1 MQDAFLTAL
10 ERWPSHGLPDNPA
23 AWIVT
28 AARNRALDRIR
39 TERRWAGRRV
49 ALEAELRALGGGDED
64 EETELVSP
72 IPDDRLRLIFTTCHP
87 ALAPEARVALTL
99 RALGGLTTGE
109 VARAFLVAEPA
120 MAQRIVRA
128 KQKIASTG
136 IRYEIPR
143 DADLPAR
150 LRSVLTTV
158 YLIFNAG
165 YGPPVRAGLCA
176 EAIRL
181 GRVLV
186 ALMPDEGEA
195 IGLLALMLLQDSRR
209 DARVDAEGHLV
220 LLPDQD
226 RSRWDCVAIAEGER
240 LVARAWRLGRLGVY
254 LVQASIAVQHSRGSD
269 WARIVWLYD
278 QLYAVSPTEIVA
290 LNRAVAVAER
300 DGPEAGLALMDG
312 PGPRRLPPL
321 PRRPRRP
328 PAPAGAAARGGRR
341 LSLGARAD
349 RQRGRARV
357 PRGPDRYV
365 HCMIPITRSKRC
377 ACRSALGST

>member
-1 MQDAFLTAL
+1 M
-10 ERWPSHGLPDNPA
+10 
-23 AWIVT
+23 
-28 AARNRALDRIR
+28 
-39 TERRWAGRRV
+39 
-49 ALEAELRALGGGDED
+49 
-64 EETELVSP
+64 
-72 IPDDRLRLIFTTCHP
+72 
-87 ALAPEARVALTL
+87 
-99 RALGGLTTGE
+99 
-109 VARAFLVAEPA
+109 
-120 MAQRIVRA
+120 
-128 KQKIASTG
+128 
-136 IRYEIPR
+136 
-143 DADLPAR
+143 
-150 LRSVLTTV
+150 
-158 YLIFNAG
+158 
-165 YGPPVRAGLCA
+165 RAGLCA

-226 RSRWDCVAIAEGER
+226 RSRWDYAAIAEGER

-312 PGPRRLPPL
+312 LDL
-321 PRRPRRP
+321 
-328 PAPAGAAARGGRR
+328 GGYH
-341 LSLGARAD
+341 LFHAARAD
-349 RQRGRARV
+349 LLRRLERLPEAA
-357 PRGPDRYV
+357 DAY
-365 HCMIPITRSKRC
+365 
-377 ACRSALGST
+377 RSALALTDSEVEREFLEGRLAMCTA